1 MVPRQGLAWRLCRKV
16 RDSSWLPLHRTVK
29 IDCNHLESNN
39 SNVAAL
45 TFPSGW
51 TILTAILI
59 PICLTLY
66 REASPIPVTPFQ
78 MLWVH
83 RPPPSKLSPTP
94 VWAAGWHG
102 QSGSMVKCLAWA
114 ERRIR
119 GLWAR
124 LGGRAGGREMRE
136 PNQDTPRQPV
146 SAKPAH
152 SQPEQVYSCL
162 CTALNSWAAPSL
174 LLVHKRQTATP
185 PGQAAVNI
193 WTVRMVRI
201 YMLIYRLW
209 PDLSPPFGNAS
220 VRQQRC
226 QGLQP

>member
-78 MLWVH
+78 ML
-83 RPPPSKLSPTP
+83 
-94 VWAAGWHG
+94 
-102 QSGSMVKCLAWA
+102 
-114 ERRIR
+114 
-119 GLWAR
+119 
-124 LGGRAGGREMRE
+124 
-136 PNQDTPRQPV
+136 
-146 SAKPAH
+146 
-152 SQPEQVYSCL
+152 
-162 CTALNSWAAPSL
+162 
-174 LLVHKRQTATP
+174 
-185 PGQAAVNI
+185 
-193 WTVRMVRI
+193 
-201 YMLIYRLW
+201 
-209 PDLSPPFGNAS
+209 
-220 VRQQRC
+220 
-226 QGLQP
+226 